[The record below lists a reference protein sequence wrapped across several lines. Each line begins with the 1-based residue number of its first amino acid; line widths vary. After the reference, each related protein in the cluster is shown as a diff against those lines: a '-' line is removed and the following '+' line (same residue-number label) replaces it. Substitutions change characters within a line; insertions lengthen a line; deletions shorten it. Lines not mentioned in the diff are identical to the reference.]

1 MFPGEPVCTH
11 AILARRAVQSL
22 YDAARLSGAGKGAD
36 DSVRP

>member
-11 AILARRAVQSL
+11 AILSRLAFQAL
-22 YDAARLSGAGKGAD
+22 DDAALLSGAGKGAD